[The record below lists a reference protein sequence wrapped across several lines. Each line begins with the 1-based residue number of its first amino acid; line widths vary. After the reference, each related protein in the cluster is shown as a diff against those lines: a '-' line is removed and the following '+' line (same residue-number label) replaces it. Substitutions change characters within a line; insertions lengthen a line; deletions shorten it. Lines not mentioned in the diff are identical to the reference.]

1 MKNIP
6 PYHIMTGMASPV
18 LTAAFTKVNTIK
30 TAVTMKDAPFA
41 AVNCFPAD
49 TLIKFPLWRNEDGR
63 CDKRFYVVFDWFP
76 VGYCYSCK
84 QEPMKG

>member
-1 MKNIP
+1 MKSISRSP
-6 PYHIMTGMASPV
+6 IMTVTESPV

-76 VGYCYSCK
+76 VSYCYSCK
-84 QEPMKG
+84 QEPMKV